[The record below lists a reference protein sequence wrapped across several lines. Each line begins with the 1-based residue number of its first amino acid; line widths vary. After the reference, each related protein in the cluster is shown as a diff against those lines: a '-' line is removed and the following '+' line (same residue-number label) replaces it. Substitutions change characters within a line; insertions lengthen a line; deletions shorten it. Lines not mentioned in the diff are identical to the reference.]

1 MARIVHVHHVDKD
14 AFLRGNID
22 PDPDE
27 LDLVFEHTP
36 TYAEVLEQLRIE
48 LKWMDPKDD
57 IELEGRHNV
66 GLGMHVRW
74 KTMRIFSE
82 ARWLAYKEV
91 VAESLD
97 KALELFA
104 TKKVGSSLSL
114 NLNRMASPLRTMSPP
129 PVDQELSREPPFT
142 QTLSTGSRHQ
152 DEVMEEDND
161 DCGGEDEDDN
171 DDVEL
176 PDNNVGD
183 LEKYITQDD
192 MDHDLPYSRGYAS
205 DSNDDGPEEE
215 VDEEGFTARE
225 AEIHDTVLGRDHRVP
240 LFRDLSL
247 ADESTVDGGKGIVLG
262 PRTSSYRDGNEVNSG
277 FCKGSRFRT
286 LLEFKQ
292 WIKDF
297 SVKHRRPYTVVHSD
311 IKKRYTVKCEEEG
324 CPWIV
329 RARPFK
335 GGPDWH
341 ISSCVST
348 HMCRGPVV
356 DGKDAK
362 NEHRQLTSEFLA
374 YRLSNAIASFPI
386 MTIKMVM
393 ELVKALF
400 HYEVK
405 YGKAWK
411 AKQAAFKMLYGMATQ
426 PNKANDGE
434 GVNYSKIWANA
445 MEVVEKRKEAEEE
458 RKRKEAEEER
468 KMKEAE
474 EEKRRKAFEE
484 VVQLAR
490 DLAKKKDEEDEV
502 NKKKE
507 EEEMNRKKKKEEE
520 ERKRQKEKEEEERNR
535 RANARP
541 PCVDQEERPCKAFRT
556 DEAHGKEVPICWC
569 GTDCT
574 VKESLDYHS
583 IVGERSSSFVPTT
596 IALPCVAATHTTLH
610 RLPLRYAGTTLG

>member
-1 MARIVHVHHVDKD
+1 MVECSCIGICVGIVLMLAWVSIKCVDHGIVVVIMLGMARIVHVHHVDKN
-14 AFLRGNID
+14 AFLRGNIE

-27 LDLVFEHTP
+27 LDLVFERTP

-114 NLNRMASPLRTMSPP
+114 DLNRMASPLRTMSPP
-129 PVDQELSREPPFT
+129 PVDQELRREPPLT
-142 QTLSTGSRHQ
+142 QTLSPISRHQ
-152 DEVMEEDND
+152 DD

-176 PDNNVGD
+176 HDNNIGD

-205 DSNDDGPEEE
+205 DSDDDGPEEE

-225 AEIHDTVLGRDHRVP
+225 AEIHHTVLGRDHRVP

-247 ADESTVDGGKGIVLG
+247 TDEATVDGGKGIVLG
-262 PRTSSYRDGNEVNSG
+262 PRTSSYRDGNEVNNG
-277 FCKGSRFRT
+277 FCKGSRFKT

-297 SVKHRRPYTVVHSD
+297 SVKHHRPYTVVHSD

-335 GGPDWH
+335 GGPEWH
-341 ISSCVST
+341 I
-348 HMCRGPVV
+348 
-356 DGKDAK
+356 
-362 NEHRQLTSEFLA
+362 L
-374 YRLSNAIASFPI
+374 
-386 MTIKMVM
+386 
-393 ELVKALF
+393 
-400 HYEVK
+400 
-405 YGKAWK
+405 
-411 AKQAAFKMLYGMATQ
+411 
-426 PNKANDGE
+426 
-434 GVNYSKIWANA
+434 
-445 MEVVEKRKEAEEE
+445 
-458 RKRKEAEEER
+458 
-468 KMKEAE
+468 
-474 EEKRRKAFEE
+474 
-484 VVQLAR
+484 
-490 DLAKKKDEEDEV
+490 
-502 NKKKE
+502 
-507 EEEMNRKKKKEEE
+507 
-520 ERKRQKEKEEEERNR
+520 
-535 RANARP
+535 
-541 PCVDQEERPCKAFRT
+541 
-556 DEAHGKEVPICWC
+556 
-569 GTDCT
+569 
-574 VKESLDYHS
+574 
-583 IVGERSSSFVPTT
+583 
-596 IALPCVAATHTTLH
+596 
-610 RLPLRYAGTTLG
+610 